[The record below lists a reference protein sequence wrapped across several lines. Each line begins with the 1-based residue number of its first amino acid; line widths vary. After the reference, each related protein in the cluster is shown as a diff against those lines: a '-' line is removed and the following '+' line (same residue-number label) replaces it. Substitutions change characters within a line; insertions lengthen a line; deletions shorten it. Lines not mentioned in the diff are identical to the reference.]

1 MSVGGFLCT
10 PACELTHVC
19 WVVYYIFIADF
30 LSCGNARPP
39 PPLPPLL
46 VLLPLPLL
54 LLLPLL
60 LPLPLEYAVHC
71 ERFPGFPDLSVTL
84 TLSCL

>member
-1 MSVGGFLCT
+1 MFAGWYITFL
-10 PACELTHVC
+10 LQISFR
-19 WVVYYIFIADF
+19 VVTQG
-30 LSCGNARPP
+30 LLLL
-39 PPLPPLL
+39 LPPLL